1 MILEV
6 IIYIQR
12 DGWMDG
18 WTDEINSEK
27 EISLNLT
34 CITVRE
40 TDRHEID
47 KYSSIAKGECFE
59 NIERIM
65 TVNASG
71 I

>member
-1 MILEV
+1 MEC
-6 IIYIQR
+6 
-12 DGWMDG
+12 
-18 WTDEINSEK
+18 EINSEK